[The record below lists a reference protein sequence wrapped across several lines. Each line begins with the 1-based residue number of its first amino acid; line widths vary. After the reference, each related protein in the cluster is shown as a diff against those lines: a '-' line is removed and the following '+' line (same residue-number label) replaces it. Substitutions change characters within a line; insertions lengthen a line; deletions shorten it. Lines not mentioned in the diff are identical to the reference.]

1 MELQGSIYKLNN
13 TETFASG
20 FQKKTIILHTQEQYP
35 QYIPIEFLGDKIDL
49 LTNFSKDEVVK
60 VYININGRLWTNKEG
75 EEKCF
80 GSIVGWKIEKLDES
94 NTSKPS
100 ETPSK
105 NTYANAGIEK
115 NQPSQSE
122 NPFADEESDDTLPF

>member
-20 FQKKTIILHTQEQYP
+20 FQKKTIILLTQEQYP

-49 LTNFSKDEVVK
+49 LSNFSQGEVVK
-60 VYININGRLWTNKEG
+60 VYINLNGRLWTNKDG

-80 GSIVGWKIEKLDES
+80 GSIVGWKIEKLYDS
-94 NTSKPS
+94 NNSQPS
-100 ETPSK
+100 EMPSK
-105 NTYANAGIEK
+105 DTYANAGIEK
-115 NQPSQSE
+115 NQTSQSE
-122 NPFADEESDDTLPF
+122 NHFADDEGDDLPF

>member
-20 FQKKTIILHTQEQYP
+20 FQKKTIILLTQEQYP

-49 LTNFSKDEVVK
+49 LSNFSQGEVVK
-60 VYININGRLWTNKEG
+60 VYINLNGRLWTNKDG

-94 NTSKPS
+94 NTSQPS

-105 NTYANAGIEK
+105 DTFANAGITQ

-122 NPFADEESDDTLPF
+122 NPFGDEDQDLPF

>member
-20 FQKKTIILHTQEQYP
+20 FQKKTIILLTQEQYP

-49 LTNFSKDEVVK
+49 LSNFSQGEVVK
-60 VYININGRLWTNKEG
+60 VYINLNGRLWTNKDG

-94 NTSKPS
+94 NTSQPS

-105 NTYANAGIEK
+105 DTYANTGIDK
-115 NQPSQSE
+115 KQPSQSE
-122 NPFADEESDDTLPF
+122 NPFTDDEGDDLPF

>member
-20 FQKKTIILHTQEQYP
+20 FQKKTIILLTQEQYP

-49 LTNFSKDEVVK
+49 LSNFSQGEVVK
-60 VYININGRLWTNKEG
+60 VYINLNGRLWTNKDG

-94 NTSKPS
+94 NTSQPS

-105 NTYANAGIEK
+105 DTFANAGIDK
-115 NQPSQSE
+115 KQPSQSE
-122 NPFADEESDDTLPF
+122 NPFTDDEGDDLPF

>member
-20 FQKKTIILHTQEQYP
+20 FQKKTIILLTQEQYP

-49 LTNFSKDEVVK
+49 LSNFSQGEVVK
-60 VYININGRLWTNKEG
+60 VYINLNGRLWTNKDG

-80 GSIVGWKIEKLDES
+80 GSIVGWKIARFDDS
-94 NTSKPS
+94 NTSQPS

-105 NTYANAGIEK
+105 DTYANTGIDK
-115 NQPSQSE
+115 KQPSQSE
-122 NPFADEESDDTLPF
+122 NPFTDDEVDDLPF

>member
-20 FQKKTIILHTQEQYP
+20 FQKKTIILLTQEQYP

-49 LTNFSKDEVVK
+49 LSNFSQGEVVK
-60 VYININGRLWTNKEG
+60 VYININGRLWTNKDG

-94 NTSKPS
+94 NTSQPS

-105 NTYANAGIEK
+105 DTFANAGITQ

-122 NPFADEESDDTLPF
+122 NPFADEEDNDLPF

>member
-20 FQKKTIILHTQEQYP
+20 FQKKTIILLTQEQYP

-49 LTNFSKDEVVK
+49 LNNFSQGEVVK
-60 VYININGRLWTNKEG
+60 VYINLNGRLWTNKDG

-80 GSIVGWKIEKLDES
+80 GSIVGWKIEKVSGE
-94 NTSKPS
+94 NTNTEAPQPNTFEKPAPI
-100 ETPSK
+100 T
-105 NTYANAGIEK
+105 N
-115 NQPSQSE
+115 E
-122 NPFADEESDDTLPF
+122 NPFADEDDDQDLPF